1 MAELST
7 IARPYAEALFE
18 AVRDDAQGLE
28 SWSGILSL
36 LAQISGMPDV
46 QEAMSDPR
54 LSDEQRAQLLVGLVP
69 QDLPPQAANLV
80 ALVVENG
87 RIHALPQVAEQFDL
101 LRNRL
106 EGSAL
111 ARITSAFP
119 LGDAQLAS
127 LLQGLER
134 KFGLKLKSQVT
145 VDPQLI
151 GGVRVAVGDHVLDT
165 SVQARLASLRDT
177 LAA

>member
-18 AVRDDAQGLE
+18 SVRDDARGLE
-28 SWSGILSL
+28 YWSGVVSL
-36 LAQISGMPDV
+36 LAQVASMDDV
-46 QEAMSDPR
+46 LEAMGDPR
-54 LSDEQRAQLLVGLVP
+54 LSDAQRTQLLTGLVP
-69 QDLPPQAANLV
+69 QELPAQVGNLV

-87 RIHALPQVAEQFDL
+87 RVAALPQVAEQFEL
-101 LRNRL
+101 LRNQQ
-106 EGSAL
+106 EGTAL
-111 ARITSAFP
+111 AHITSAYP
-119 LGDAQLAS
+119 LSDTQLAE

-145 VDPQLI
+145 VDPTLI

>member
-18 AVRDDAQGLE
+18 SVRDDARGLE
-28 SWSGILSL
+28 YWSGVMSL
-36 LAQISGMPDV
+36 LAQVSGMPDV
-46 QEAMSDPR
+46 LEAMADPR
-54 LSDEQRAQLLVGLVP
+54 LSDAQRTGLLTGLVP
-69 QDLPPQAANLV
+69 QELPAQAANLV

-87 RIHALPQVAEQFDL
+87 RVQALPQVAEQFEL

-106 EGSAL
+106 EGTAL
-111 ARITSAFP
+111 ARITSAYP
-119 LGDAQLAS
+119 LDEAQVAA

-145 VDPQLI
+145 VDPELI

-165 SVQARLASLRDT
+165 SVQARLAALRDT

>member
-18 AVRDDAQGLE
+18 AVRNDAQGLE
-28 SWSGILSL
+28 SWSGVLSL
-36 LAQISGMPDV
+36 LAQVSSLPDV
-46 QEAMSDPR
+46 QEAMGDPR
-54 LSDEQRAQLLVGLVP
+54 LNDAQRAQLLTGLVP
-69 QDLPPQAANLV
+69 QALPDQARNLV

-87 RIHALPQVAEQFDL
+87 RTQALPQVAEQFEI

-106 EGSAL
+106 EGTAL
-111 ARITSAFP
+111 AQITSAFP
-119 LGDAQLAS
+119 LDEAQVAS

-145 VDPQLI
+145 VDPALI

>member
-18 AVRDDAQGLE
+18 AVRDDAQGLQT
-28 SWSGILSL
+28 WSDILSL
-36 LAQISGMPDV
+36 LAQVSSLPDV
-46 QEAMSDPR
+46 LESMGDPR
-54 LSDEQRAQLLVGLVP
+54 LNDAQRIQLLTSLVP
-69 QDLPPQAANLV
+69 QALPEQAANLL

-87 RIHALPQVAEQFDL
+87 RIQVMPQIAEQFEL
-101 LRNRL
+101 LRNQL
-106 EGSAL
+106 EGTAL
-111 ARITSAFP
+111 AQITSAFP
-119 LGDAQLAS
+119 LDDAQVAG
-127 LLQGLER
+127 LLQSLER

-145 VDPQLI
+145 VDPELI

-165 SVQARLASLRDT
+165 SVQARLATLRDT

>member
-18 AVRDDAQGLE
+18 AVRNDARGLE
-28 SWSGILSL
+28 SWSGVLSL
-36 LAQISGMPDV
+36 LAQVSGMPDV
-46 QEAMSDPR
+46 LEAMGDPR
-54 LSDEQRAQLLVGLVP
+54 LNNDQRVQLLTSLVP
-69 QDLPPQAANLV
+69 QELPEQAANLV
-80 ALVVENG
+80 ALVVEND
-87 RIHALPQVAEQFDL
+87 RIQVLPQVAEQFEL
-101 LRNRL
+101 LRNQV
-106 EGSAL
+106 EGTAL

-119 LGDAQLAS
+119 LDDAQLAG
-127 LLQGLER
+127 LLQGLEH

-145 VDPQLI
+145 VDPELI

-165 SVQARLASLRDT
+165 SVQARLAGLRDT

>member
-18 AVRDDAQGLE
+18 SVRGDARGLE
-28 SWSGILSL
+28 YWSGVMSL
-36 LAQISGMPDV
+36 LAQVSGMPDV
-46 QEAMSDPR
+46 LEAMADPR
-54 LSDEQRAQLLVGLVP
+54 LSDAQRTALLTGLVP
-69 QDLPPQAANLV
+69 QELPAQAANLV

-87 RIHALPQVAEQFDL
+87 RVQALPQVAEQFEL

-106 EGSAL
+106 EGTAL
-111 ARITSAFP
+111 ARITSAYP
-119 LGDAQLAS
+119 LNDAQVAG

-145 VDPQLI
+145 IDPELI

-165 SVQARLASLRDT
+165 SVQARLAGLRDT

>member
-18 AVRDDAQGLE
+18 SVRNDARGLAW
-28 SWSGILSL
+28 WSDQMAQ
-36 LAQISGMPDV
+36 LAQVCSLPDV
-46 QEAMSDPR
+46 LEAMGDPR
-54 LSDEQRAQLLVGLVP
+54 LSDDQRAGLLVGLMP
-69 QDLPPQAANLV
+69 ETLPAELANLV
-80 ALVVENG
+80 GLAVEND
-87 RIHALPQVAEQFDL
+87 RVTALPLVAEQFEQ
-101 LRNRL
+101 LRNQL
-106 EGSAL
+106 EGTAL

-119 LGDAQLAS
+119 IDDDHLAQLLA
-127 LLQGLER
+127 GLER
-134 KFGLKLKSQVT
+134 KFGLKLKPEVN
-145 VDPQLI
+145 VDPDLI